1 MGRKSGWRR
10 RYRKLPLP
18 ARISVAATL
27 IPLALTAGCIGG
39 FLRLRRIAAGGMATA
54 ALAVGFLAALAAMGP
69 IKDGYGPD
77 AHAADVETVLAS
89 TLPAPAAMETAPP
102 VIVDVP
108 DRPFRSPQEP
118 GALQTAERVV
128 HVGKGD
134 TLLGLVMNKGFDRNE
149 AHEMIEALRAVY
161 DPRRLRIGQAI
172 TLTYTTGV
180 DQAAQPSLVGM
191 RIAKSYDREAIVGR
205 TVAGTFEAF
214 ENEKQLDLQVARA
227 SGTIRN
233 SLFEDGAGEGVP
245 ARVMVDFIRLFSYDV
260 DFQRDIHAGDRFDL
274 LFERFQDADGSVAH
288 NGELRYAALTVG
300 TETHRFFRFETAD
313 GEVDFFNEKGESVRK
328 ALLRTP
334 VDGAR
339 LSSGFGMRRH
349 PILGYSKMHRG
360 IDFAAPTGTPIMAA
374 GSGVLQFVGRK
385 GGYGKYISIR
395 HNAEYATAYAHMSR
409 FAAGMSV
416 GKRVKQGDVIG
427 YIGTTGRST
436 GPHLHYEV
444 MVNNQQINPMSI
456 KLPSGTKLTGKELAR
471 FRAIR
476 RAIEERLDRM
486 PSSTLIAQA
495 PSN

>member
-1 MGRKSGWRR
+1 
-10 RYRKLPLP
+10 
-18 ARISVAATL
+18 
-27 IPLALTAGCIGG
+27 
-39 FLRLRRIAAGGMATA
+39 
-54 ALAVGFLAALAAMGP
+54 
-69 IKDGYGPD
+69 
-77 AHAADVETVLAS
+77 
-89 TLPAPAAMETAPP
+89 
-102 VIVDVP
+102 
-108 DRPFRSPQEP
+108 
-118 GALQTAERVV
+118 
-128 HVGKGD
+128 
-134 TLLGLVMNKGFDRNE
+134 
-149 AHEMIEALRAVY
+149 
-161 DPRRLRIGQAI
+161 
-172 TLTYTTGV
+172 
-180 DQAAQPSLVGM
+180 
-191 RIAKSYDREAIVGR
+191 
-205 TVAGTFEAF
+205 
-214 ENEKQLDLQVARA
+214 
-227 SGTIRN
+227 
-233 SLFEDGAGEGVP
+233 EDGAGEGVP

-288 NGELRYAALTVG
+288 NGQLRYAALTVG
-300 TETHRFFRFETAD
+300 DQTHRFFRFETAD
-313 GEVDFFNEKGESVRK
+313 GEVDFFNEKGENVRK

-395 HNAEYATAYAHMSR
+395 HNAEYTTAYAHMSR
-409 FAAGMSV
+409 FAPGMSV
-416 GKRVKQGDVIG
+416 GKRVKQGDIIG
-427 YIGTTGRST
+427 HIGTTGRST

-444 MVNNQQINPMSI
+444 MANNHKINPMSI
-456 KLPSGTKLTGKELAR
+456 HLPTETKVTGTKIAR